1 MNTRI
6 ALTPLLGLA
15 LALSA
20 CGDKDTDDTADGGT
34 GGDTDV
40 DTDADTDDETDD
52 ETDSD
57 TDDTDHGTDAV
68 ASVHGTVQFA
78 DGSPAAGLQVR
89 LCYYSCKTYDS
100 DASGGFEYIDV
111 EGGVTH
117 TLQAVQ
123 LGNTD
128 WAIPNALV
136 SLDADADRTLETA
149 FTIVEYTTKE
159 VLSGQATIAGDGISI
174 DADEAG
180 YLAGIYSPDP
190 DNTWVA
196 TAEIDPGLA
205 GLPSDGMPGTP
216 VAMWYLGNFDA
227 EIDPPWG
234 FTTASAYGLE
244 SGTKVDIYTLDN
256 IGKQWLSGGSATVGE
271 GGITTDDGSGVP
283 RLTTLILVPQ
293 G

>member
-1 MNTRI
+1 MNTRF
-6 ALTPLLGLA
+6 ALITLLGFTLG
-15 LALSA
+15 A
-20 CGDKDTDDTADGGT
+20 CGDKEPDDTAGGGT

-40 DTDADTDDETDD
+40 DTDAGTDTDTDDDTE
-52 ETDSD
+52 D
-57 TDDTDHGTDAV
+57 TDPGSDAV
-68 ASVHGTVQFA
+68 ASVRGTVQFA

-123 LGNTD
+123 LGDLD

-136 SLDADADRTLETA
+136 TLEPDADRTLETA

-159 VLSGQATIAGDGISI
+159 SLSGQASVVGDGITI

-180 YLAGIYSPDP
+180 YVTGIYSPDP
-190 DNTWVA
+190 TSTWVA

-205 GLPSDGMPGTP
+205 GLPDDGMPGTP

-234 FTTASAYGLE
+234 FTTSSSYGLE
-244 SGTKVDIYTLDN
+244 AGTKVDVYTLDN
-256 IGKQWLSGGSATVGE
+256 LGKQWLSGGSATVGE
-271 GGITTDDGSGVP
+271 GGITTDDGSGLP

-293 G
+293 S